1 MTTEGVRQLLHAAPF
16 VPFTIFLPANN
27 AYRIEHPDFAT
38 ISKGGGVMAV
48 SLEGDAFALIDL
60 MLATHIE
67 THPPISTAS
76 QK

>member
-16 VPFTIFLPANN
+16 VPFTIFLPANKS
-27 AYRIEHPDFAT
+27 YRIEHPDFAT

-67 THPPISTAS
+67 THPTAS
-76 QK
+76 NAIQN